1 MPTWKSKICRGMD
14 VVEQIIFT
22 RQDTDSEN
30 NIVKVSATY
39 VPGAD
44 EEKPREEWTQAEID
58 AIGERLVAGLDAEL
72 ARIIANPN
80 AQPPVNTEEQGA
92 Q

>member
-22 RQDTDSEN
+22 RQDTDADG

-44 EEKPREEWTQAEID
+44 EEKPREEWAQEEID

-72 ARIIANPN
+72 ARMLEAK
-80 AQPPVNTEEQGA
+80 
-92 Q
+92 

>member
-1 MPTWKSKICRGMD
+1 MD
-14 VVEQIIFT
+14 VVEQITFT
-22 RQDTDSEN
+22 RQDTDAAGN
-30 NIVKVSATY
+30 VVKVSAAY

-72 ARIIANPN
+72 ARIIANPD
-80 AQPPVNTEEQGA
+80 AQPPVNVEEQGA
-92 Q
+92 

>member
-22 RQDTDSEN
+22 RQDTDADG

-44 EEKPREEWTQAEID
+44 EEKTREEWTQAEID
-58 AIGERLVAGLDAEL
+58 AIGDRLVDGLDAEL
-72 ARIIANPN
+72 ARIIANSD
-80 AQPPVNTEEQGA
+80 EQLKS
-92 Q
+92 

>member
-14 VVEQIIFT
+14 VVEQITFT
-22 RQDTDSEN
+22 RQDTDSEG
-30 NIVKVSATY
+30 NIIKVSATY

-44 EEKPREEWTQAEID
+44 EEKPREEWTQTEID
-58 AIGERLVAGLDAEL
+58 AIGERLVDGLDAEL
-72 ARIIANPN
+72 AKLK
-80 AQPPVNTEEQGA
+80 GA

>member
-1 MPTWKSKICRGMD
+1 MD
-14 VVEQIIFT
+14 VVEQITFT
-22 RQDTDSEN
+22 RQDTDAEG

-72 ARIIANPN
+72 IRIIENT
-80 AQPPVNTEEQGA
+80 TEEN
-92 Q
+92 

>member
-14 VVEQIIFT
+14 VVEQITFT
-22 RQDTDSEN
+22 RQDIDSEE
-30 NIVKVSATY
+30 NIVRVSATY

-72 ARIIANPN
+72 ARII
-80 AQPPVNTEEQGA
+80 EEQGA
-92 Q
+92 A